1 METYPEADILV
12 YAVWFDV
19 LSGDD
24 RSRWNSDLLDDPRV
38 IEYWDDTQTIGRWF
52 ANQDSLNQKVIGPV
66 AWDIFYLFGPDAQ
79 WTSVPSPLISS
90 GKTILGEREHLE
102 ATIRPLIE
110 FG

>member
-38 IEYWDDTQTIGRWF
+38 IEYWDDAQSVGRWF
-52 ANQDSLNQKVIGPV
+52 ASRDSLNGKVIGPV
-66 AWDIFYLFGPDAQ
+66 AWDMFYLFGPDAE
-79 WTSVPSPLISS
+79 WINTTSPLITS
-90 GKTILGEREHLE
+90 GRTSLGERRHLE
-102 ATIRPLIE
+102 ATIRPLFE
-110 FG
+110 LG